1 MERDITA
8 TEAVRDFSE
17 ILNQIVYRGDGF
29 VIHRNGKP
37 AARLIPFERSPPE
50 RRLDELERLFSGLP
64 RLGEETEAF
73 GRDLERALADEPEA
87 PQENVWE

>member
-17 ILNQIVYRGDGF
+17 MLNQIVYRGDAF

-37 AARLIPFERSPPE
+37 AARLLPCERSHPA
-50 RRLDELERLFSGLP
+50 RRLGELERLFAALP
-64 RLGEETEAF
+64 RLGSEAEAF
-73 GRDLERALADEPEA
+73 RRDLENALADQLAA
-87 PQENVWE
+87 PQESAWE